1 MNNLVYSKASKGIKA
16 SKKRELYRQYK
27 KIIKSNEDV
36 FLNKHN
42 LRIDW
47 INRLWKVYNVP
58 ADEHANIYQ
67 YGSKYLNELVKKDLA
82 SIDKTFMLMGL
93 LELSA
98 LIETVVIDDYNVKIV
113 ISYKHF
119 DLLKRIKKRIIIF
132 SSFIFIVIIL
142 SILFIIF

>member
-1 MNNLVYSKASKGIKA
+1 MNNLVYSKSNKSIKA
-16 SKKRELYRQYK
+16 SKRRDLFRQYK
-27 KIIKSNEDV
+27 KILKANEDV
-36 FLNKHN
+36 LLNKHN

-58 ADEHANIYQ
+58 ADEHHNIYH
-67 YGSKYLNELVKKDLA
+67 YGSKYLNELVKKDLS

-119 DLLKRIKKRIIIF
+119 DLVKRFKRRIII
-132 SSFIFIVIIL
+132 SSIL
-142 SILFIIF
+142 IGVATFFSILFIIL